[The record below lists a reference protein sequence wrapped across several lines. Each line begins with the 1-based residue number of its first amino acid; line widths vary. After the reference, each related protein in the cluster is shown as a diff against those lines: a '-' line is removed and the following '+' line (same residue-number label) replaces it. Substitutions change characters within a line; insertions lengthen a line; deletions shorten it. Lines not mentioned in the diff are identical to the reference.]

1 VKFLIDN
8 ALSPILA
15 ERLRQNGHHAT
26 HVREY
31 GFGSA
36 TDERVLEAA
45 SSEDRILVSADTDF
59 GMILALTR
67 GRKPSVILFRRS
79 TDRRPER
86 QLAILMANLSTIEAP
101 LQAGSIVVFEEARV
115 RIRQLPLGGEP

>member
-15 ERLRQNGHHAT
+15 TRLRQIGYDAT
-26 HVREY
+26 HVRDH
-31 GFGSA
+31 GLMSA

-45 SSEDRILVSADTDF
+45 RVEDRILISADTDF
-59 GMILALTR
+59 GMVLALTG
-67 GRKPSVILFRRS
+67 GRKPSIILFRRG

-86 QLAILMANLSTIEAP
+86 QFAILVANLPMIEEA
-101 LQAGSIVVFEEARV
+101 LHRGSVVVFEENRM
-115 RIRQLPLGGEP
+115 RIRHLPLYDET